1 LEGKSTSVDASV
13 TSAIDV
19 AQIMLER
26 DALKAEKARLEREN
40 EELSD
45 FCKEVLKE
53 VEKKEGTTA

>member
-1 LEGKSTSVDASV
+1 
-13 TSAIDV
+13 
-19 AQIMLER
+19 MLER

-53 VEKKEGTTA
+53 VESSDRTSSA